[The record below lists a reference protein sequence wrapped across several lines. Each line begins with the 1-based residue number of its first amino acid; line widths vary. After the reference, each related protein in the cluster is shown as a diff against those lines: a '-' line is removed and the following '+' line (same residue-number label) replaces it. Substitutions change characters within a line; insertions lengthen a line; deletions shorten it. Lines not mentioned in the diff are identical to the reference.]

1 MSAEDLLFGRNPVE
15 EALKNH
21 PERVE
26 KIYIRDSGG
35 AGLKTVIDLASANRI
50 PVQKVP
56 GKKLHDMVGPVNDQG
71 VVAQM
76 SEIEYLEMDDWL
88 LGVHI
93 ETNPVV
99 MVLDELEDGVV
110 AAVFRAGVIVRAV
123 RVRGVLRM
131 GTN

>member
-76 SEIEYLEMDDWL
+76 SEIEYMEMDD
-88 LGVHI
+88 
-93 ETNPVV
+93 
-99 MVLDELEDGVV
+99 
-110 AAVFRAGVIVRAV
+110 
-123 RVRGVLRM
+123 
-131 GTN
+131 